1 MDAGLHG
8 RAAAG
13 AASPGIA
20 RASARNGASPAGKSR
35 RTGKDCR
42 TGKSCRTGEARAP
55 GKTTAPGRA
64 AARRRFRPARSA
76 VGPAAA
82 EGSGLI

>member
-35 RTGKDCR
+35 RAGKD
-42 TGKSCRTGEARAP
+42 CRTGEARAP